1 MKRRAFSLLET
12 ILALTLLALAAALMF
27 PRGNRTQDRLSTQ
40 TVAEELVSS
49 LRRVRQTAVAKRV
62 RVALAIPRSPGA
74 AFSDTLY
81 QLEGDTNPR
90 SSGKVWKISQ
100 DRLRVVYFVG
110 TWNGPNWTPAP
121 PGFDLNQWWTGP
133 AQRPSAHL
141 FAFGPQGQLDSDAP
155 IADGAYRI
163 LVAQGVSQSGGSLTQ
178 ADSPWT
184 VWARPD
190 GTIGMD
196 QGIFKASQGYHSQQR
211 ESNGAASLSAS
222 RLGNQ
227 SSPEKIS
234 LTAWP
239 DRHNPKGTGN
249 LIDATSCLTL
259 EFHVKDQDGDPP
271 FFHWT
276 SQRVDGA
283 ATGDGVFANQA
294 TCRMEWST
302 QSNDWVGRVSWT
314 PAWDDNGGCSYRL
327 VGQVEDRRGGTLPLQ
342 FPVDGGLLQTTR
354 ESWVL
359 YRSLCQNGRWEL
371 WKMTLEG
378 EEQQRLVGFA
388 NQDIRFGQW
397 SSSGDEVILGTAS
410 AVYRAKADGSGLR
423 LVGTPGKQPVE
434 SCCLS
439 PDGRYLFYVTGGND
453 DKQIRRV
460 DLDAAGNE
468 SDLAMD
474 NGRPIDHVY
483 NLSVAIFQGRYVLLE
498 NFFRTYTKGF
508 PPKQKKMDGIVV
520 FDGMTDDNSDTD
532 PPAPTLGGVGQQR
545 GVTGGSSFNRDGT
558 QVLWGQGGEIYFSPV
573 NFDPSK
579 SLTEFRLAPATSLS
593 TGLSDVH
600 HPRYT
605 PDQKGLVFAEGR
617 GNATRIYYIED
628 VAAHSAP
635 KQLPLAP
642 ENINADEPSVIRRP

>member
-1 MKRRAFSLLET
+1 MRRRAFSLLET
-12 ILALTLLALAAALMF
+12 ILALTLLALAAAMLL
-27 PRGNRTQDRLSTQ
+27 PRGDRTKDRLSTQ
-40 TVAEELVSS
+40 MVAEELVST
-49 LRRVRQTAVAKRV
+49 LRRARQTAIAKRV

-81 QLEGDTNPR
+81 LLEGDTNPR
-90 SSGKVWKISQ
+90 SSGKVWKIGQ
-100 DRLRVVYFVG
+100 DRQRVVYFVG
-110 TWNGPNWTPAP
+110 NWNGPNWTTPS
-121 PGFDLNQWWTGP
+121 PGFDLSQWWTSP
-133 AQRPSAHL
+133 SLRPPAHL
-141 FAFGPQGQLDSDAP
+141 FAFGPQGQLDSEAQT
-155 IADGAYRI
+155 ADGAYRI
-163 LVAQGVSQSGGSLTQ
+163 LVAQGLRESGGSLIQ

-190 GTIGMD
+190 GTIGLD
-196 QGIFKASQGYHSQQR
+196 QGIWKASQAYSSQQR
-211 ESNGAASLSAS
+211 ESAGGASLTATQLS
-222 RLGNQ
+222 NQ

-239 DRHNPKGTGN
+239 DRHNPKGPGN
-249 LIDATSCLTL
+249 LIDSTSCLTL

-276 SQRVDGA
+276 SQRVEGTASNDGA
-283 ATGDGVFANQA
+283 FANQA
-294 TCRMEWST
+294 VCRMEWSS

-327 VGQVEDRRGGTLPLQ
+327 LGQVEDRRGGSLPLE
-342 FPVDGGLLQTTR
+342 FPVDGGLLHTTR
-354 ESWVL
+354 ENWVL
-359 YRSLCQNGRWEL
+359 YKALCQNGRWEL

-388 NQDIRFGQW
+388 NQDVRFGQW
-397 SSSGDEVILGTAS
+397 SSSGDEVILGTAN

-423 LVGTPGKQPVE
+423 LVSTPGKQPVE

-453 DKQIRRV
+453 DKQLRRV
-460 DLDAAGNE
+460 DLDASGSE
-468 SDLAMD
+468 SDLALD

-483 NLSVAIFQGRYVLLE
+483 NLSSAIFNGRYLVLE
-498 NFFRTYTKGF
+498 NFYRVYTKGF
-508 PPKQKKMDGIVV
+508 PPKTKRMDGIVV
-520 FDGMTDDNSDTD
+520 FDGLIYEDSDTD
-532 PPAPTLGGVGQQR
+532 PPGPTLSGVGQQHS
-545 GVTGGSSFNRDGT
+545 VTGGSSFNRDGT
-558 QVLWGQGGEIYFSPV
+558 QVLWGRGGEIYFSPV
-573 NFDPSK
+573 KYNPADK
-579 SLTEFRLAPATSLS
+579 LTKFELEPATSLT
-593 TGLSDVH
+593 TGFSDVH

-628 VAAHSAP
+628 LAAHSAP

-642 ENINADEPSVIRRP
+642 ENVCADEPSVIRRP